1 MAKAWLAV
9 AGSHL
14 GGHDFAPAQT
24 NSQQHIHAVSRSAQN
39 SISVPTM
46 KPFGGFSMLTAVVVL
61 IAGCSEPDQRAE
73 PTGDAET
80 APPVSAATPS
90 EEVSAKTSE
99 CEDKRGDGGPMDLV
113 SASIRT
119 SDSVLVAVELAAPL
133 PRNDTV
139 SVGVLAQSRDYDVS
153 LLVGTWGQRARSRA
167 LRQQGAS
174 RQSGRPSAVRDS
186 CER

>member
-1 MAKAWLAV
+1 
-9 AGSHL
+9 
-14 GGHDFAPAQT
+14 
-24 NSQQHIHAVSRSAQN
+24 
-39 SISVPTM
+39 M
-46 KPFGGFSMLTAVVVL
+46 KPIAGFSMLTIVVVL
-61 IAGCSEPDQRAE
+61 IGGCGDPDRKAE
-73 PTGDAET
+73 PPGDAET

-99 CEDKRGDGGPMDLV
+99 CEDESGDGGPMDLV

-153 LLVGTWGQRARSRA
+153 LLVGKWVNGRAAEHYVNKVPPDRRDDLPLSGIRANGKRVTMRFPLAAVDDLGSNWRWGA
-167 LRQQGAS
+167 
-174 RQSGRPSAVRDS
+174 GRTR
-186 CER
+186 